1 MKVKLLF
8 TFLLCLALLAYVFP
22 GYASVTKAGAAIE
35 RVGLEEARAQVQA
48 GKALLVCSYGDEKCG
63 GILLEGAMLL
73 STFESKVA
81 SLSKDQEIIFYC
93 G

>member
-1 MKVKLLF
+1 MNVRLLF
-8 TFLLCLALLAYVFP
+8 AFIICLGLFAFLVP
-22 GYASVTKAGAAIE
+22 GYASVTKAGTAIE
-35 RVGLEEARAQVQA
+35 RIGPEEARAQVQA

-73 STFESKVA
+73 STFESKLS
-81 SLSKDQEIIFYC
+81 SLAMDQEIIFYC